1 MNIEIII
8 TIDYFPYKIIS
19 LLKSLLRRDVSLIV
33 DTVHNPSEC
42 LFVNIHV
49 FDILSSKRD
58 LNKRQSIHLV
68 SVFNMSIYRYT
79 YQARI
84 NKSKSARTDENLYY
98 LFQKS

>member
-1 MNIEIII
+1 MNIEILI

-49 FDILSSKRD
+49 FNI
-58 LNKRQSIHLV
+58 
-68 SVFNMSIYRYT
+68 
-79 YQARI
+79 
-84 NKSKSARTDENLYY
+84 
-98 LFQKS
+98 